1 MTPVRILLP
10 SLVAASVTVLGAA
23 PVAPAPAS
31 ATSTPVARAAAAETY
46 RNVHTGLCMDDS
58 DGGGLRGWQCN
69 GLNHQKWVVTRHAD
83 GSRQLSNMATG
94 RCLDDS
100 PVGLRTWPC
109 NGLDYQKWTVEKL
122 TQSRIAFKNVKTGAC
137 AADPGENKRLV
148 ALPCVTNSA
157 NQQWQ

>member
-1 MTPVRILLP
+1 MTSVRILLP
-10 SLVAASVTVLGAA
+10 SLVAAAVTVLGAA
-23 PVAPAPAS
+23 PATPAS
-31 ATSTPVARAAAAETY
+31 TTSAPVARAAGAETY

-69 GLNHQKWVVTRHAD
+69 GLNHQKWVVTRHAAD
-83 GSRQLSNMATG
+83 GTRQLTNMATS

-100 PVGLRTWPC
+100 AAGLRTFPC

-122 TQSRIAFKNVKTGAC
+122 TQSRIQFRNVKTGAC
-137 AADPGENKRLV
+137 VADPGENKRLI

>member
-1 MTPVRILLP
+1 
-10 SLVAASVTVLGAA
+10 
-23 PVAPAPAS
+23 
-31 ATSTPVARAAAAETY
+31 
-46 RNVHTGLCMDDS
+46 GLCMDDS
-58 DGGGLRGWQCN
+58 DGGGLRGRQCN

-83 GSRQLSNMATG
+83 GSRQLSNMSTG

-100 PVGLRTWPC
+100 AAGLRTWPC
-109 NGLDYQKWTVEKL
+109 NGLDYQQWTVEKL

-137 AADPGENKRLV
+137 VADPGESRRLV

>member
-10 SLVAASVTVLGAA
+10 SLVAAAVTVLGAA
-23 PVAPAPAS
+23 PVTSAS
-31 ATSTPVARAAAAETY
+31 ATSTPVARAVAAETY

-83 GSRQLSNMATG
+83 GARQLSNMSTG

-100 PVGLRTWPC
+100 PAGLRTWPC
-109 NGLDYQKWTVEKL
+109 NGLDFQQWTVEKL
-122 TQSRIAFKNVKTGAC
+122 TQSRIQFKNVKTGAC
-137 AADPGENKRLV
+137 IADPGDNKRLV